1 MPQDEIITVHLRIDT
16 FSGEFFENVDLTLGR
31 TREGGWGGVDATPL
45 TFFSV
50 CFLEDKTS
58 ASDVLSSCSFIPS
71 ALFESSSVMVSFY
84 G

>member
-31 TREGGWGGVDATPL
+31 TREGGVGWGGRHPPNV
-45 TFFSV
+45 
-50 CFLEDKTS
+50 FLS
-58 ASDVLSSCSFIPS
+58 
-71 ALFESSSVMVSFY
+71 LFPR